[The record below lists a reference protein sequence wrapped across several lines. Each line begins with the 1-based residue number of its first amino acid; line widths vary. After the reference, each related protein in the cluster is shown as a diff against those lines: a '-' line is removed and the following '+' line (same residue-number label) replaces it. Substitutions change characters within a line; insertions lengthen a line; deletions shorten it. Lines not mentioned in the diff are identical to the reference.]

1 LEVSIGCTGWGY
13 DGWSGQFY
21 PKNLRP
27 SEFLRFY
34 SSVFDITEINST
46 FYKIPDESTTKKWDA
61 QTPPHFRFTAKLP
74 QVMTH
79 QNRLQNILPHMEQFL
94 SALKPLRSKYMFTV
108 VQLPPSLAFDD
119 ARPHLETVGSYL
131 NRYVIEGRH
140 KSWFSDDAI
149 KYLSDRNI
157 CLVWN
162 DVVGVDNI
170 LPITSDFVY
179 LRIIGDRSIPESKF
193 GFVHRDRID
202 DLKLWKEKIMAHED
216 KLSFAAILAN
226 NHYEGF
232 GVATAS
238 KLRLLFGLDDV
249 QWYSRYQKKLAE
261 FQK

>member
-1 LEVSIGCTGWGY
+1 MEVSIGCTGWGY
-13 DGWSGQFY
+13 DGWSGTFY
-21 PKNLRP
+21 PKSLRP
-27 SEFLRFY
+27 SEFLKFY

-46 FYKIPDESTTKKWDA
+46 FYKIPDESTAKKWDP

-74 QVMTH
+74 QIITH
-79 QNRLQNILPHMEQFL
+79 QNRLQSILPHIEQFI
-94 SALKPLRSKYMFTV
+94 SALKPLRSKYLFTV
-108 VQLPPSLAFDD
+108 VQLPPSLSFNDT
-119 ARPHLETVGSYL
+119 RPYLEILGSYL
-131 NRYVIEGRH
+131 DRYVIEGRH

-162 DVVGVDNI
+162 DVDGVDNT
-170 LPITSDFVY
+170 LPVTSDFVY
-179 LRIIGDRSIPESKF
+179 LRIIGDRSIHESKF
-193 GFVHRDRID
+193 GVVHRDRTD
-202 DLKLWKEKIMAHED
+202 DLERWKERIVEHKDKI
-216 KLSFAAILAN
+216 SFAAILAN

-249 QWYSRYQKKLAE
+249 KWLDRHQKKLVE